1 MKLISFFRK
10 LKNPAVLMGVM
21 MGAQAVAEISKK
33 ALDDGKLTLGEAID
47 IIKKTTEVTGLS
59 NAVIYRTDREN

>member
-1 MKLISFFRK
+1 MKLREAFRK

>member
-10 LKNPAVLMGVM
+10 LKNPAVLMGIM